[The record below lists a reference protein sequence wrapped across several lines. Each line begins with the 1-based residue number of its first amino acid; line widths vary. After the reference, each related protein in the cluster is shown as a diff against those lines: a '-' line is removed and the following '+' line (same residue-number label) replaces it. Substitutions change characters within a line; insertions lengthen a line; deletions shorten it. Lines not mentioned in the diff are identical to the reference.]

1 MDKIGV
7 AVIGCGAWGRN
18 HLRVLSENP
27 RAKLIAAADIDQ
39 EVLMRVKEKYGIQ
52 VYRDYNEMLKDK
64 SIDAVTICTPS
75 ITHAKISLD
84 VIKSGKSLLVE
95 KPMTMTVEEAMKIL
109 DLAREFNVKLMVGH
123 IERYNP
129 AVQRV
134 KKIVEEGKI
143 GNIILLSSK
152 RVSRWPER
160 IGDVGVIRDLA
171 IHDLDL
177 MRYIT
182 GLEPT
187 EIYAVA
193 GSLRHKYE
201 DHANIILK
209 FNSNP
214 TAIIEANWI
223 TPKKIRELTV
233 TGSEGR
239 VIINYITQETIMED
253 YNGVYIPNIQYEEPL
268 KKELE
273 NFINVVAGI
282 EEPIASGFDGLMA
295 VYLCELALKSA
306 STGYPM
312 KVEAIRRY
320 EGNNISCW

>member
-1 MDKIGV
+1 MDKVGV

-18 HLRVLSENP
+18 HLRVLSEIP
-27 RAKLIAAADIDQ
+27 RAKLIAASDINP
-39 EVLMRVKEKYGIQ
+39 EVLKIVEKKYNIQ
-52 VYRDYNEMLKDK
+52 VYTDYNEMLKDK
-64 SIDAVTICTPS
+64 SIEAVTICTPS

-84 VIKSGKSLLVE
+84 VIKSGKNLLVE
-95 KPMTMTVEEAMKIL
+95 KPIAINIDEGKKIL
-109 DLAREFNVKLMVGH
+109 DLAKQVDIKLMVGH

-134 KKIVEEGKI
+134 KKSVEKRDI
-143 GNIILLSSK
+143 GDIILLSSR

-182 GLEPT
+182 NLEPT

-193 GSLRHKYE
+193 GSVKHKYE

-209 FNSNP
+209 FNFNP

-223 TPKKIRELTV
+223 TPKKVRELIV

-239 VIINYITQETIMED
+239 IIIDYITQETRVEKHE
-253 YNGVYIPNIQYEEPL
+253 GVYIPNIQYEEPL
-268 KKELE
+268 KRELE
-273 NFINVVAGI
+273 NFINVVTGF
-282 EEPIASGFDGLMA
+282 EEPLVTGLDGLIA
-295 VYLCELALKSA
+295 VYLCELALISA
-306 STGYPM
+306 NTGQPM
-312 KVEAIRRY
+312 KVEVSKIY
-320 EGNNISCW
+320 EGSGTSCW

>member
-1 MDKIGV
+1 MDKIGI

-39 EVLMRVKEKYGIQ
+39 EVLMKVKEKYGIQ
-52 VYRDYNEMLKDK
+52 VYRDYNDMLKDK

-95 KPMTMTVEEAMKIL
+95 KPMTITVEEAIKIL
-109 DLAREFNVKLMVGH
+109 DLAREFHVKLMVGH

-134 KKIVEEGKI
+134 KKIVEEGRI
-143 GNIILLSSK
+143 GNVILLSSK

-193 GSLRHKYE
+193 GSLKHKYE

-239 VIINYITQETIMED
+239 VTINYITQETIIED
-253 YNGVYIPNIQYEEPL
+253 YNGVYIPSIQYEEPL

-273 NFINVVAGI
+273 NFINFVAGI
-282 EEPIASGFDGLMA
+282 EEPVASGFDGLMA
-295 VYLCELALKSA
+295 VYLCELALKSV

-312 KVEAIRRY
+312 KVEAIKKY
-320 EGNNISCW
+320 EGNNIGCW

>member
-1 MDKIGV
+1 MDRVGV

-18 HLRVLSENP
+18 HLRVLSELR
-27 RAKLIAAADIDQ
+27 RAKLVAASDINPDA
-39 EVLMRVKEKYGIQ
+39 LRIVKEKYNIQ
-52 VYRDYNEMLKDK
+52 VYTDYHEMLKDK
-64 SIDAVTICTPS
+64 EIEAITICTPS
-75 ITHAKISLD
+75 STHAKIALD
-84 VIKSGKSLLVE
+84 VIKAGKNLLVE
-95 KPMTMTVEEAMKIL
+95 KPMTATVEEAKIL
-109 DLAREFNVKLMVGH
+109 IEKAYEHEVKLMVGH

-134 KKIVEEGKI
+134 KKMIDEGRI
-143 GNIILLSSK
+143 GEVVLISSK

-160 IGDVGVIRDLA
+160 VGDVGVVKDLA

-182 GLEPT
+182 GNEPT

-193 GSLRHKYE
+193 GSLKHGYE

-214 TAIIEANWI
+214 TGIIEANWI

-239 VIINYITQETIMED
+239 IVADYITQEVRIENS
-253 YNGVYIPNIQYEEPL
+253 NGVYIPNTQYEEPL
-268 KKELE
+268 KRELE
-273 NFINVVAGI
+273 NFINVVLGI
-282 EEPIASGFDGLMA
+282 EDPIVTGRDGLIA

-306 STGYPM
+306 KTGEPM
-312 KVEAIRRY
+312 RVKGIM
-320 EGNNISCW
+320 NL

>member
-1 MDKIGV
+1 MDRIGV

-18 HLRVLSENP
+18 HLRVLSEIP
-27 RAKLIAAADIDQ
+27 RAKLIAAADINQ
-39 EVLMRVKEKYGIQ
+39 EVLVKVKEKYGIQ
-52 VYRDYNEMLKDK
+52 VYSDYTEMLKDK

-75 ITHAKISLD
+75 ITHTKIALD
-84 VIKSGKSLLVE
+84 TIKSGKDLLVE
-95 KPMTMTVEEAMKIL
+95 KPMTINVEEAMKIL
-109 DLAREFNVKLMVGH
+109 NLAREFNVKLMVGH

-134 KKIVEEGKI
+134 KKIVEEGRI

-193 GSLRHKYE
+193 GSLKHKFE
-201 DHANIILK
+201 DHANIIMK
-209 FNSNP
+209 FNDNP

-239 VIINYITQETIMED
+239 VIIDYITQETIIED

-273 NFINVVAGI
+273 KFIDVVAGMG
-282 EEPIASGFDGLMA
+282 EPLASGFDGLMA

-306 STGYPM
+306 STGYPV
-312 KVEAIRRY
+312 KVERIKIY
-320 EGNNISCW
+320 EDSNTCCR